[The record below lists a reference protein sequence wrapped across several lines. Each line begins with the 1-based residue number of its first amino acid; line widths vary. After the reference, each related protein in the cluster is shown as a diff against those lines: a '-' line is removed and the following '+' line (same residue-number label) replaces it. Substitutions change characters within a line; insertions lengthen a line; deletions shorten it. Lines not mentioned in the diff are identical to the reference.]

1 MIVRIVVI
9 VGCSVLAVGGIY
21 ILGKLADRG
30 SSGEFQD
37 KTKSE

>member
-1 MIVRIVVI
+1 MIGRLVVI
-9 VGCSVLAVGGIY
+9 VGCSVLAVAGIY

-30 SSGEFQD
+30 SGEFQD